1 MRKEDKYAII
11 EKLTATLQEY
21 PNFYLTDIEALN
33 AEKTSL
39 LRKACYK
46 QEIKLIVVKNTLLK
60 KALNNV
66 EGDFSPL
73 DESLKGNTAIMFSQ
87 QANTPAKLIKE
98 FTKGSKKGEVAKPYL
113 KAAYVQESF
122 YIGAENLDALV
133 NIKSKNELIAD
144 VIALLESPVK
154 NVISSLQSG
163 GQTLTGIL
171 KTLEER

>member
-11 EKLTATLQEY
+11 EKLTATVKEY
-21 PNFYLTDIEALN
+21 PHFYLTDIEALN
-33 AEKTSL
+33 AEKTSQ
-39 LRKACYK
+39 LRKACFK

-60 KALNNV
+60 KALENV

-87 QANTPAKLIKE
+87 QANTPAKLIKD
-98 FTKGSKKGEVAKPYL
+98 FTKGAKKGEVAKPQL